1 MWLFLLLLRDR
12 GASRRAVICHVFFS
26 PHCFEILVFQTCLKK
41 ILIRDESSRSNFLS
55 QNVLYLV
62 LIGNQKKKN
71 ELLKIHLNGAK

>member
-1 MWLFLLLLRDR
+1 MPCF
-12 GASRRAVICHVFFS
+12 FFS

-62 LIGNQKKKN
+62 LIGNQKKN
-71 ELLKIHLNGAK
+71 ELLKIHLNAAK

>member
-1 MWLFLLLLRDR
+1 MP
-12 GASRRAVICHVFFS
+12 CFFS

-62 LIGNQKKKN
+62 LIGNQKKKMN
-71 ELLKIHLNGAK
+71 Y

>member
-1 MWLFLLLLRDR
+1 MF
-12 GASRRAVICHVFFS
+12 FFS

-62 LIGNQKKKN
+62 LIGNQKKN
-71 ELLKIHLNGAK
+71 ELHVLKIHLNAAK